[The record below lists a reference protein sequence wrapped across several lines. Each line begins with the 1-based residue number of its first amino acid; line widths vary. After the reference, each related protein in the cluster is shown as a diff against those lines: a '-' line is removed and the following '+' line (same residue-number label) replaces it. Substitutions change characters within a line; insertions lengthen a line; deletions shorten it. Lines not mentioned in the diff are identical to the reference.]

1 MIFFENEETK
11 KKVDNLINQLKYEYK
26 FVFVLAPTVRGFFP
40 IIESLLIKGTE
51 VEISKES
58 IVYLIIASLAQL
70 LEKTEEGKML
80 MSELKQRGVEGF
92 LPKVKKVIQIFKRVV
107 NFFLKKA
114 KMMTKN
120 YLELFAYTS
129 LFVPSALTFSDL
141 INSNNL
147 DINEFINAFS
157 KDFGGKFASTAF
169 GIGAFT
175 IKHFIRDIF
184 SSLKKLNRKPKEIVQ
199 ILNSTFKKDKVEE
212 STILN
217 FEYYSLLID

>member
-1 MIFFENEETK
+1 MIFFKKEETK
-11 KKVDNLINQLKYEYK
+11 KKVENLINQLKYEYK

-120 YLELFAYTS
+120 YLELFAYTA
-129 LFVPSALTFSDL
+129 LFVPFALTFSHI

-147 DINEFINAFS
+147 GIDEFINAFS
-157 KDFGGKFASTAF
+157 ENFGGKFASTAF

-184 SSLKKLNRKPKEIVQ
+184 SSLKKLNKKPKEIVQ

-217 FEYYSLLID
+217 FEYYSLLVD